1 MKIVSLCF
9 IGRLQ
14 FILLTFES
22 IKWSERTFLSQKSG
36 IVGYGVSIPYRRM
49 DVQQVLGVW
58 KNSDY
63 GLLKYRLRSNER
75 AVLFFNEDTN
85 TLATESS
92 RNALKH
98 AGLDGKQIGALY
110 LGTGTNPWASNP
122 SSTLIAE
129 SIGTT
134 PDVMCADLQFSGK
147 SGTSAI
153 QVCSALTESDC
164 VEYGMAIGADT
175 LNRHVQPGEL
185 YEYVASAGSA
195 SFILGKE
202 GTIAKILGFQSYVSS
217 LCDWFRLEGDRYIK
231 SGSSDVPDA
240 IQIGLQEHIVAAV
253 GKLNKKLG
261 LMPQDYT
268 YAVFQQPYGYVPF
281 ELGTTLDFKVDQVA
295 LGAISEQIGDC
306 GAASSLLGLA
316 NVLDLA
322 KPGDRVLLASYGFG
336 AGSDAFSFEVTSA
349 IDEKRGRAP
358 TVRKLLD
365 RKEMVDYATAM
376 KYEMKYLRTTYPLG
390 PMT

>member
-1 MKIVSLCF
+1 L
-9 IGRLQ
+9 
-14 FILLTFES
+14 
-22 IKWSERTFLSQKSG
+22 KSG
-36 IVGYGVSIPYRRM
+36 IVGYGASIPYRRM
-49 DVQQVLGVW
+49 DVQQVLNVW

-63 GLLKYRLRSNER
+63 GLLKYRLRAAER

-92 RNALKH
+92 RNALKQ
-98 AGLDGKQIGALY
+98 AGLDGKEIGALY

-134 PDVMCADLQFSGK
+134 PDVICADVQFSGK

-153 QVCSALTESDC
+153 QVCSGLTESDT
-164 VEYGMAIGADT
+164 VKYGMAIGADT
-175 LNRHVQPGEL
+175 LNRHVEPGQL
-185 YEYVASAGSA
+185 FEYVASAGSV
-195 SFILGKE
+195 SFVIGKE
-202 GTIAKILGFQSYVSS
+202 KVIASIQGAQSYTSS
-217 LCDWFRLEGDRYIK
+217 LCDWFRIEGERYIK
-231 SGSSDVPDA
+231 TGSSDIPDA

-253 GKLNKKLG
+253 QKLNKKLNLKPG
-261 LMPQDYT
+261 DYT

-281 ELGTTLDFKVDQVA
+281 MLASALDFKPEQVGP
-295 LGAISEQIGDC
+295 GAVSEQIGDC

-316 NVLDLA
+316 NVLDFA
-322 KPGDRVLLASYGFG
+322 RPGDRILLASYGFG
-336 AGSDAFSFEVTSA
+336 AGSDAFSFEVTSEIEA
-349 IDEKRGRAP
+349 KRGRAP
-358 TVRKLLD
+358 LVKDLLS

-376 KYEMKYLRTTYPLG
+376 KYELKYLRSIYPLG

>member
-1 MKIVSLCF
+1 MRIVSRSF
-9 IGRLQ
+9 IVRIVSSDSFISDSLLESEWLLQ
-14 FILLTFES
+14 
-22 IKWSERTFLSQKSG
+22 SG

-49 DVQQVLGVW
+49 DVQQVLNVW

-63 GLLKYRLRSNER
+63 GLLKYRLRAAER

-98 AGLDGKQIGALY
+98 AGLDGKEVEALY

-122 SSTLIAE
+122 SSTMIAE
-129 SIGTT
+129 SIGMT
-134 PDVMCADLQFSGK
+134 PDVMCSDIQFSGK

-153 QVCSALTESDC
+153 QVCSALTESNAAK
-164 VEYGMAIGADT
+164 YALAIGADT

-185 YEYVASAGSA
+185 YEYVASAGSV
-195 SFILGKE
+195 SFVIGKE
-202 GTIAKILGFQSYVSS
+202 EVIAKIQGTQSYTSS
-217 LCDWFRLEGDRYIK
+217 LCDWFRIEGERYIK
-231 SGSSDVPDA
+231 TGSSDIPDA

-253 GKLNKKLG
+253 QKLNKKLM
-261 LMPQDYT
+261 LKPEDYT

-281 ELGTTLDFKVDQVA
+281 MLGSALNFRAEQVA
-295 LGAISEQIGDC
+295 PGVISEQIGDC

-316 NVLDLA
+316 NVLDSA
-322 KPGDRVLLASYGFG
+322 KPGDRILLASYGFG
-336 AGSDAFSFEVTSA
+336 AGSDAFSLELTSE
-349 IDEKRGRAP
+349 IENKRGRAP
-358 TVRKLLD
+358 LVKDLLG

-376 KYEMKYLRTTYPLG
+376 KYELKYLRSIYPLG